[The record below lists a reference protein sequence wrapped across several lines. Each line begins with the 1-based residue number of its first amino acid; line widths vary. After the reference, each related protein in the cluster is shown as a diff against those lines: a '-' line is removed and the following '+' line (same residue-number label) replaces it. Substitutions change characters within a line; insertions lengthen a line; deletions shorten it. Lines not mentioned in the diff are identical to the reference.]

1 MTVTLDVD
9 RTWRVE
15 CDGDCSKRLYVT
27 GDTASIAAVRATKEY
42 PGWQIEGEPG
52 EEKRI
57 YCPTHRSPR

>member
-15 CDGDCSKRLYVT
+15 CDGDCSKRLYVI

-42 PGWQIEGEPG
+42 GWVIEGEPG
-52 EEKRI
+52 TEKRM
-57 YCPTHRSPR
+57 YCPAHGSPR